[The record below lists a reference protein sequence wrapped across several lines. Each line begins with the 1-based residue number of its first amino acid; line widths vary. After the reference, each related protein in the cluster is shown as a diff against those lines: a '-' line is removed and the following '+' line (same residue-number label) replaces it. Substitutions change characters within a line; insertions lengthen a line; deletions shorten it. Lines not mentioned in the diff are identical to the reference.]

1 MGGEVLKDIIIYNG
15 DNIID
20 YTYEV
25 IDGDLNIYF
34 NVDNINSVNVRFDIN
49 VYEKIKFNKLKVKKL
64 YEDEVVVKL
73 KDNNGSFKLKLNDKF
88 FVKSVYSF
96 INRFSSKKELLDN
109 LNLFMSTNA
118 GKEYITEL
126 EELINNI
133 DSPESR
139 VKGFDLSIEDD
150 RVDLLLFSNKLYEM
164 LASKMKF
171 KDLMLLV
178 VAFDGALKPPK
189 VNEQVFNYLVTNTM
203 MSKRYQD
210 YLCILANTY
219 KMNGFDYKKIDEFV
233 IREKKCDFFI
243 KYISMDF
250 IDKEALINKLKLMGK
265 KKFID
270 ELKNNKQLKEVI
282 GEELLSI
289 L

>member
-1 MGGEVLKDIIIYNG
+1 MLKDIIIYNG

-20 YTYEV
+20 YKYEV
-25 IDGDLNIYF
+25 SDGDLVINF
-34 NVDNINSVNVRFDIN
+34 NVDNIDSVNVRYDIN
-49 VYEKIKFNKLKVKKL
+49 IYEKIKFNKLKVKKL
-64 YEDEVVVKL
+64 YEDEVIVKL
-73 KDNNGSFKLKLNDKF
+73 KDNNGSFKLKVNERF
-88 FVKSVYSF
+88 FVKSVYSY
-96 INRFSSKKELLDN
+96 INRFSSKSELLDN
-109 LNLFMSTNA
+109 LNLFKSTSA
-118 GKEYITEL
+118 GKIYNNEL

-150 RVDLLLFSNKLYEM
+150 RVDLLLFSNKLYEK

-178 VAFDGALKPPK
+178 VAFDGALRPPK
-189 VNEQVFNYLVTNTM
+189 VNEQVFNYLVTNAM

-219 KMNGFDYKKIDEFV
+219 KTSGFDYKKIDEFV
-233 IREKKCDFFI
+233 IREKKVDFFI
-243 KYISMDF
+243 KYISLDSVNSEKL
-250 IDKEALINKLKLMGK
+250 ILRLKEIGK

-270 ELKNNKQLKEVI
+270 ELKSSQQLKEVI
-282 GEELLSI
+282 GEELFNTL
-289 L
+289 